1 MPDRQILI
9 VDDEPQ
15 NLAAL
20 REVLENYYPLA
31 FANGGEKGV
40 ELARTLKP
48 SLILLDIEMP
58 GLNGFEVCKLLKADA
73 LTENIPVLFVTSKS
87 DAVNEAA
94 GFDCGAV
101 DFIQKP
107 IIPAVVLAR
116 VSTHLSLV
124 RASKLEKSYHEAI
137 SMLGTAGHYNDND
150 TGVHIWRMAAYAR
163 AISRAFGW
171 SEIESQQLEAAAPM
185 HDTGKIG
192 IPAEILKKPGKLNP
206 QEWQVMQTHTSIG
219 YEILSKSNAP
229 VFQMAAKV
237 ALRHHE
243 KWDGSGYPD
252 GLAGLNI
259 PESARI
265 VALADVFDAL
275 TMQRPYKKEWSVEA
289 ARAEIRKNTGIHFE
303 PRMVDCF
310 DSIFSELIE
319 IKARWQEEQPRYKM
333 AMAMA

>member
-1 MPDRQILI
+1 MPNRQILI

-15 NLAAL
+15 NLATL
-20 REVLENYYPLA
+20 REVLEDYYPLA
-31 FANGGEKGV
+31 FANGGKKGL
-40 ELARTLKP
+40 ELAKALNP
-48 SLILLDIEMP
+48 SLILLDIQMP
-58 GLNGFEVCKLLKADA
+58 DLNGFEVCRLLKADA
-73 LTENIPVLFVTSKS
+73 QTENIPVLFVTSKS
-87 DAVNEAA
+87 DSVNEAA

-124 RASKLEKSYHEAI
+124 KASQLEKSYHEAI

-163 AISRAFGW
+163 AISRAYVW
-171 SEIESQQLEAAAPM
+171 SESGSQQLEASAPM

-219 YEILSKSNAP
+219 YEILCKSNAP
-229 VFQMAAKV
+229 VFQMAAEV

-243 KWDGSGYPD
+243 KWDGSGYPG
-252 GLAGLNI
+252 GLAGLDI

-275 TMQRPYKKEWSVEA
+275 TMERSYKKEWSVEA
-289 ARAEIRKNTGIHFE
+289 ARAEIRKNAGTHFE

-310 DSIFSELIE
+310 ESIFSEIIE
-319 IKARWQEEQPRYKM
+319 IKDYWQEEQPQYQM
-333 AMAMA
+333 AMA